1 MPNLDW
7 VLELVLVA
15 LLALTM
21 VHAIRLERALRTLRS
36 DRVAFG
42 DAIAGFDSSARQ
54 AEHGIG
60 KLQAAAAESAQMIAR
75 RVEQAAVLKD
85 DLAFLTERG
94 EALADRLDDLVRA
107 ARTAVPAVPVAEAR
121 PKPVVAEAA
130 PKVRSQAERDLL
142 LALRRAQ

>member
-36 DRVAFG
+36 DRTAFG

-54 AEHGIG
+54 AELGIG
-60 KLQAAAAESAQMIAR
+60 KLQATAAESAQMMAR
-75 RVEQAAVLKD
+75 RVEQATALKD

-94 EALADRLDDLVRA
+94 DALADRLDDLVRA
-107 ARTAVPAVPVAEAR
+107 ARNAAAAAPVPEAR
-121 PKPVVAEAA
+121 PKPIPAEAT

-142 LALRRAQ
+142 LALRRAA